1 MGWFL
6 KEWSSSSQVIME
18 VAAAVLVLK
27 KAWPARAPAPSA
39 LPPLNCEEVEGKE
52 GGGGGG

>member
-6 KEWSSSSQVIME
+6 KEWSSNSQVIME

-27 KAWPARAPAPSA
+27 KAWPARALAPRA
-39 LPPLNCEEVEGKE
+39 LPPLNCEGGEEGDE
-52 GGGGGG
+52 GG